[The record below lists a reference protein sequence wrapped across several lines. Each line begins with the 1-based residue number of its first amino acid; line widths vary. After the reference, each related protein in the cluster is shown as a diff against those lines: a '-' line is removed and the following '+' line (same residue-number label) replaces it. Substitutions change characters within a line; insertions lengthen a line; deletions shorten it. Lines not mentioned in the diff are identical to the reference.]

1 MSLSTVQLQILVNK
15 LKYNKYI
22 STTNSIKSLKFS
34 QYGNTTIVG
43 VIMQKVLLLDNHNR
57 PINICSWKRALV
69 LLLKGKAEN
78 ARHLNDIDS
87 MIKVDNILIPYVI
100 KLTYDLAVLYKELPF
115 CRENIL
121 VRDEFVCQ
129 YCGKK
134 FPAEELTLDHVFPKS
149 RLGPDIWENIVAC
162 CKECNQKKADR
173 TPKEARMK
181 LLRRPYRP
189 TDYLRFELKKYPE
202 HVVKNW
208 LDYFEAS

>member
-1 MSLSTVQLQILVNK
+1 MR
-15 LKYNKYI
+15 
-22 STTNSIKSLKFS
+22 
-34 QYGNTTIVG
+34 
-43 VIMQKVLLLDNHNR
+43 KVLLLDNNNR

-69 LLLKGKAEN
+69 LLLKGKARN
-78 ARHLNDIDS
+78 ARILNDIES
-87 MIKVDNILIPYVI
+87 MIKVENILIPLVI
-100 KLTYDLAVLYKELPF
+100 KLNYNLAVPYKELPF

-134 FPAEELTLDHVFPKS
+134 FSPEELTLDHVYPKS

-189 TDYLRFELKKYPE
+189 KDYLEFELKKYPE
-202 HVVKNW
+202 DIVKHW
-208 LDYFEAS
+208 QEYFEAS